1 MQHKFKHAIGVAI
14 VRGNAKHKLG
24 PLTGFC
30 PVLDNF
36 LCHCYIWLPAKN
48 ALNSHE
54 NEGQFL
60 LHPPIFITVD
70 KPPVHGGVSAV
81 PGVSIGSL
89 VIALDL

>member
-1 MQHKFKHAIGVAI
+1 MQHKFKRAIGVDI

-30 PVLDNF
+30 PVLDN
-36 LCHCYIWLPAKN
+36 
-48 ALNSHE
+48 E

-60 LHPPIFITVD
+60 MHPPIFITAD
-70 KPPVHGGVSAV
+70 KPPVQGGVSAV

-89 VIALDL
+89 VLALDL